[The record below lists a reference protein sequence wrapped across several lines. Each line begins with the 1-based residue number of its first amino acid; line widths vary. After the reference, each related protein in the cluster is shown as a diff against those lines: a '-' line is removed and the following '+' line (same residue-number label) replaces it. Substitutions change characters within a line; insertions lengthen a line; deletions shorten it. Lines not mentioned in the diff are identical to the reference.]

1 MNPKLISRR
10 SFLGQASCAGVTAIP
25 LLNTILN
32 LKLAGSLAAAEPGPG
47 EYRALVCLFFSGGW
61 DSFNVLVPRG
71 ASEYAEYASVRQNLA
86 LAQGSLLPINP
97 TVDPGLQLG
106 LHAALPEVQTLFE
119 AGDAAFVA
127 NVGTLVEPVTKAQ
140 YFAGAGLP
148 LGLFS
153 HSDQQEQWQTSTP
166 DARSAVGWAGRM
178 ADLLKQ
184 LNSIDKVSMNIS
196 LSGNNVWQAGQTVFD
211 YSITDEGAVGPNG
224 YNFKYQE
231 YQEVTQPRSAA
242 VDSQLGLH
250 YSNLFAQAFNKSKKD
265 AFDAY
270 ELFSASTSAALP
282 GNPTFPNTDLGNQLK
297 MVAKTIAGRTG
308 LGATRQT
315 FFVQYDGW
323 DHHGELLTSQA
334 AMLPVVSQAI
344 GAFQNALTLMGVQD
358 NVTLFT
364 ASDFGRTLTSNGQGS
379 DHAWGGNQL
388 VVGGAVNGKKIYGSY
403 PDLALNNP
411 LDLGRG
417 RFIPTTSVDAYFA
430 ELALWLGV
438 SKSSLPLVLPN
449 ISRFYDTN
457 SVNWPLGFLA

>member
-1 MNPKLISRR
+1 MNKPISRR
-10 SFLGQASCAGVTAIP
+10 NFLGQASCAGVTAIP
-25 LLNTILN
+25 VINTILN

-47 EYRALVCLFFSGGW
+47 EYRALVCVFLQGGC
-61 DSFNVLVPRG
+61 DTFNVLVPR
-71 ASEYAEYASVRQNLA
+71 SNTEYNEYAAVRQNLK
-86 LAQGSLLPINP
+86 LTQESLLPINP
-97 TVDPGLQLG
+97 ITPVSPQFG
-106 LHAALPEVQTLFE
+106 LHAALPEIQTLFE

-127 NVGTLVEPVTKAQ
+127 NVGTLVEPVTKVQ
-140 YFAGAGLP
+140 YYAGAGLP

-166 DARSAVGWAGRM
+166 DLRSAVGWAGRM
-178 ADLLKQ
+178 ADLLKE

-211 YSITDEGAVGPNG
+211 YSITEDGAVGPNG
-224 YNFKYQE
+224 YNFNYQDN
-231 YQEVTQPRSAA
+231 QVVIQPRSAA

-250 YSNLFAQAFNKSKKD
+250 YSNLFAQAFSKSKKD

-270 ELFSASTSAALP
+270 ELFSNSTAATLP

-297 MVAKTIAGRTG
+297 MVAKAINGRNG

-315 FFVQYDGW
+315 FFVNYDGW
-323 DHHGELLTSQA
+323 DHHGELITNQA

-364 ASDFGRTLTSNGQGS
+364 ASDFGRTLTSNGKGS

-403 PDLALNNP
+403 PSLALNGP
-411 LDLGRG
+411 LDIGRG
-417 RFIPTTSVDAYFA
+417 RFIPSTSTDAYFA

-449 ISRFYDTN
+449 ISRFYNTN
-457 SVNWPLGFLA
+457 SANWPLGFLA